1 MMNKMLLYE
10 PIFIDTWGWLAF
22 GHKLDAHHV
31 EVKQVFQEIRHNGN
45 IVYTSDYVLNELI
58 TLLFRRENFN
68 ESVSF
73 MNGILA
79 SVELHQVRVERVTS
93 ERFMSGWE
101 LRKRFKDKPGISFTD
116 FTSMVIMQ
124 EQNIQYVLT
133 MDKHF
138 SQVGMGFSTIP

>member
-1 MMNKMLLYE
+1 
-10 PIFIDTWGWLAF
+10 
-22 GHKLDAHHV
+22 
-31 EVKQVFQEIRHNGN
+31 
-45 IVYTSDYVLNELI
+45 
-58 TLLFRRENFN
+58 
-68 ESVSF
+68 